1 MRRGLSLAN
10 VGVRAVMEL
19 GIVVG
24 FAVWGWHVAPSRI
37 ASVALAVTMPAAAF
51 GFWGAVDFR
60 FAGAHAE
67 TLRLVQELAVSGLA
81 AAAFYASGVPTL
93 AWTQVGLTVAH
104 HAATYALGE
113 RLLERQA
120 A

>member
-1 MRRGLSLAN
+1 MRRRLSLVN
-10 VGVRAVMEL
+10 VGVRAAMEL
-19 GIVVG
+19 GVVAG
-24 FAVWGWHVAPSRI
+24 AAVWGWHVAPGR
-37 ASVALAVTMPAAAF
+37 AMGVVLAVVAPAAAF

-67 TLRLVQELAVSGLA
+67 PLRLGQELTVSALA
-81 AAAFYASGVPTL
+81 AAAFYASGLPAL
-93 AWTQVGLTVAH
+93 AWTQVALTVIH
-104 HAATYALGE
+104 HAGTYALGE